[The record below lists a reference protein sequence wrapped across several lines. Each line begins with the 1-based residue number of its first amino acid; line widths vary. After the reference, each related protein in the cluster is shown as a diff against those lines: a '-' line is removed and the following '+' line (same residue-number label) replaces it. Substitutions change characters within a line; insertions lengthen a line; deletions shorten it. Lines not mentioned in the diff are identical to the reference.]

1 MKQIA
6 ESLFYPQIFQVR
18 SDWLTGAS
26 RNWLVHFNIFRK
38 ITRCINIKEIKFSW
52 SEKVANGNKEFIP
65 QLFLYKIHLPWTQKS
80 KTFFLNSNHLNSFF
94 RETVFLTCDRIF

>member
-6 ESLFYPQIFQVR
+6 ENLFYPQKSKVR
-18 SDWLTGAS
+18 SDWLTAAS

-80 KTFFLNSNHLNSFF
+80 KTIFFSKFESFEQF
-94 RETVFLTCDRIF
+94 F